1 MIMEFHLRAKDRAR
15 HETSVKPESSIEVE
29 IFQSAASGGQGG
41 NFELELYRRSEH
53 SQEWELVGTTTVGIG
68 SRVRSVFEALE
79 RGSEYTIG
87 VYYKHYGDA
96 IDSELT
102 VDGNVIVH

>member
-1 MIMEFHLRAKDRAR
+1 MEFHLKAKDRAR
-15 HETSVKPESSIEVE
+15 HEASVKPESSIEVE
-29 IFQSAASGGQGG
+29 IFQSAASGLSGQSGD
-41 NFELELYRRSEH
+41 FELELYRRNEV

-68 SRVRSVFEALE
+68 SRVRTVFDGLE
-79 RGSEYTIG
+79 RGSEYTVG
-87 VYYKHYGDA
+87 AYYKHYSDA